1 MLDCVSILIK
11 YLMHYVSSIKNGEY
25 SFFKR
30 IVFIMDLNQ
39 NLSKMSIAA
48 SVIFCGFACD
58 C

>member
-11 YLMHYVSSIKNGEY
+11 LLMHYVSSIKNGEY

-39 NLSKMSIAA
+39 NLSKMSIAVP
-48 SVIFCGFACD
+48 VIFCSFACD

>member
-11 YLMHYVSSIKNGEY
+11 LLMHYVSSIKNGED

-48 SVIFCGFACD
+48 PIIFCGFARD